1 MSPSVPKGWDKES
14 DTLFIHSTGVRI
26 QRMAYKGKD
35 GWYLVPTDLDQ
46 PVVEFEP
53 TPEGREKAFESFA
66 KGALE
71 TKPRKTKTAAK
82 GKVAAATPAPEESEE
97 EEKDDDEDEKEEK
110 EEKEEVDQGDD

>member
-1 MSPSVPKGWDKES
+1 MSPSIPKGWDKES
-14 DTLFIHSTGVRI
+14 ETLFIHSSGVRI

-71 TKPRKTKTAAK
+71 VKPKKAKTAAK
-82 GKVAAATPAPEESEE
+82 GKAAAAPPEEAEE
-97 EEKDDDEDEKEEK
+97 AEEKDDEEDEEDGKEK
-110 EEKEEVDQGDD
+110 EDAVDEGDD

>member
-1 MSPSVPKGWDKES
+1 MPKGWDKES

-71 TKPRKTKTAAK
+71 TKPRKTKAVAK
-82 GKVAAATPAPEESEE
+82 GKAAAVPAPEESEE
-97 EEKDDDEDEKEEK
+97 EGEEKDEDDEDEKEEK